1 MGAATV
7 GAASCPCCPCWREP
21 AGPWLPPERPH
32 PQPTPRPIRD
42 ASQPL
47 LLATHVV
54 RTRSFH
60 VPLRTS
66 SLTSNPLPSRPQELR
81 PRSGDRRLLRP
92 PAPLSAENN
101 LLGRRTDRPLEEVG
115 APGVLLRPQQLR
127 SCPSPPA
134 SSSGP
139 LVDPQPT
146 RCDLGAPPPR
156 GRSVPAHPS
165 STPLDTPL
173 ISPLHSKP
181 LSHTTSHPFASLAGS
196 RRHRG
201 RHVLRPLCSR
211 MWAVFGAVWAQ
222 KEPLAQNFT
231 LHLLVVSV
239 LGRVAAC
246 MFVFRPA
253 VVSCPCR
260 AMSVRVRVAC
270 PCTAVVN
277 LRVCM

>member
-1 MGAATV
+1 MSPSHGLAQSRERSQACAHGACARLIT
-7 GAASCPCCPCWREP
+7 
-21 AGPWLPPERPH
+21 
-32 PQPTPRPIRD
+32 TF
-42 ASQPL
+42 L
-47 LLATHVV
+47 LSHLQM
-54 RTRSFH
+54 RR
-60 VPLRTS
+60 
-66 SLTSNPLPSRPQELR
+66 NPLPSRPQELR

-101 LLGRRTDRPLEEVG
+101 LLGRRTDRPLQEVG

-201 RHVLRPLCSR
+201 RPVVRALLSR
-211 MWAVFGAVWAQ
+211 MWAVF
-222 KEPLAQNFT
+222 
-231 LHLLVVSV
+231 
-239 LGRVAAC
+239 
-246 MFVFRPA
+246 
-253 VVSCPCR
+253 
-260 AMSVRVRVAC
+260 
-270 PCTAVVN
+270 
-277 LRVCM
+277 